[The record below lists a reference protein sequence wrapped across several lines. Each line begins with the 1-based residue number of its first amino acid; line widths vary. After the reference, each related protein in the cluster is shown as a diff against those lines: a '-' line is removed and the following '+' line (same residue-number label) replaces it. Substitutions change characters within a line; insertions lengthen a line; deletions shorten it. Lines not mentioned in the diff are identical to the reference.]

1 MVLGYH
7 IICSQLSWVDAG
19 RQSAAKSRASEDHVA
34 APAAHVE
41 ATLIRLIGAEVQ
53 WIGERALSFGHMA
66 TIITHPLCS

>member
-66 TIITHPLCS
+66 TIITHPLRS